1 MTLLHR
7 RLDMRHRLGAGFPS
21 PRHPFCY
28 QEGRQANM
36 EASMRALIVDDDQ
49 TFCEFL
55 TEVLADRGIEGVWTT
70 DGVEGYTIWRR
81 QAFDLVIS
89 DIRMPSLLGT
99 ELAER
104 LKRDNPQVKIIL
116 ISAFADESS
125 FDISRSLGV
134 PLLSKPFVPDRLL
147 EMIAE
152 VLDLRIGKLGQ

>member
-1 MTLLHR
+1 MDFLHP
-7 RLDMRHRLGAGFPS
+7 RLDKCHRLDAGVLS
-21 PRHPFCY
+21 LGHSFCW
-28 QEGRQANM
+28 EKRIRENM

-55 TEVLADRGIEGVWTT
+55 AEVLADKGIEGVWTT
-70 DGVEGYTIWRR
+70 DGVEGYTMWRR
-81 QAFDLVIS
+81 QPFDLVIS
-89 DIRMPSLLGT
+89 DVRMPSLLGT

-104 LKRDNPQVKIIL
+104 LKRDNPYVKIIL

-134 PLLSKPFVPDRLL
+134 PLLSKPFVPNRLL
-147 EMIAE
+147 EVIAE